1 MEMRLSNGYSI
12 PTPGFG
18 TFKTPDGEICVN
30 AVREALAA
38 GYTHIDTA
46 AVYANERSV
55 GEGIKGVEREKLFIT
70 SKLWNS
76 ERGYDKTLRAAEKTL
91 RDLGVDYLD
100 LYLIH
105 WPANR
110 LQFGDKADALNLDT
124 WRAFE
129 RLVDEKAVRSIGL
142 SNFYVHHMEPILAAA
157 NIAPTVDQIE
167 YHPGLLQED
176 TVAMCRKN
184 GILVE
189 AWSPLGRGKLLE
201 EPVICDIAKAHGKTP
216 AQVILRWVQQNDILP
231 LVKSVTPSRIRE
243 NMGIF
248 DFSLA
253 DDEMKALSAFPDVR
267 VGSHP
272 DTATF

>member
-76 ERGYDKTLRAAEKTL
+76 EHGYDKTLRAAEKTL
-91 RDLGVDYLD
+91 KDLGVDYLD

-201 EPVICDIAKAHGKTP
+201 EPVICDIANAHGKTP